1 MFKNLL
7 SHCEMKKLNVFDF
20 TPITFVIEV
29 NSVNYAYELDKFIT
43 YFTSIDK
50 AIETVGGSQNMS
62 KETMSEVLTCINQ
75 KFMNQAVQKDTYYA
89 KRKIPVPHFKAQNIW
104 ILKATGF
111 NRGRGIHVF
120 NKLEDLKKLIKEYTD
135 GVNFENQYDAAQKT
149 NKLIS
154 KAS

>member
-62 KETMSEVLTCINQ
+62 KETMSEVLTCIN
-75 KFMNQAVQKDTYYA
+75 
-89 KRKIPVPHFKAQNIW
+89 
-104 ILKATGF
+104 
-111 NRGRGIHVF
+111 
-120 NKLEDLKKLIKEYTD
+120 
-135 GVNFENQYDAAQKT
+135 
-149 NKLIS
+149 
-154 KAS
+154 